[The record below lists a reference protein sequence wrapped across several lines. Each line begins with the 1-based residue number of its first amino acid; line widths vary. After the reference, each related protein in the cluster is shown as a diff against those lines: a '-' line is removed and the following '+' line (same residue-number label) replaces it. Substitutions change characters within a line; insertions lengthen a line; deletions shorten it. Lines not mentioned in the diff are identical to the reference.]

1 MGGKVLRGVRALRGY
16 VPAFGSV
23 RPKRSEPQGRQ
34 QAATSAACT
43 RRKPARRRETA
54 RSERDPGH
62 GSPGPKVA
70 TPGIVDVCSSAHR
83 GGDPESS
90 SASRLISGGRRRGVK
105 QSAASRGAA
114 GSNPRRGRSMGAFA
128 HESVRA
134 RGEGSGEEPKARRV
148 AVDAVTAVIVRQ
160 RSETED
166 LEGPSRGSGNQ
177 PRHER

>member
-1 MGGKVLRGVRALRGY
+1 MRGKVLRGVRALRGY

-83 GGDPESS
+83 GGEPESAAQVVGFGWS
-90 SASRLISGGRRRGVK
+90 TEGWKR
-105 QSAASRGAA
+105 SAASRGAVD
-114 GSNPRRGRSMGAFA
+114 SNPRRGRSRVAFA

-166 LEGPSRGSGNQ
+166 LEDPSRGSGNQ